1 MSCGSVGRVVACD
14 TRDPRFESCHG
25 QIFPWSPDCCCTF
38 GQLYWKDEN
47 MYKKCR
53 ECTQF
58 YQRGRNFVWK
68 TKQNYLENWPNDH
81 SGSWYKI
88 KINSRHNWAVV
99 QKQGHWNMFRSQ
111 CDQMVRLLFY
121 IWPFSTMN
129 ICQVAKIFPK
139 LGSKLCQFQFQKR
152 FFNIGQNGKIS
163 LNLVTLIVPKPVLIF
178 YDKFHWLENA
188 WDAITTYNCGTSYY
202 W

>member
-58 YQRGRNFVWK
+58 YKRGRNFVWK

-88 KINSRHNWAVV
+88 KINSRHNWGVV
-99 QKQGHWNMFRSQ
+99 QKERS
-111 CDQMVRLLFY
+111 
-121 IWPFSTMN
+121 
-129 ICQVAKIFPK
+129 
-139 LGSKLCQFQFQKR
+139 
-152 FFNIGQNGKIS
+152 
-163 LNLVTLIVPKPVLIF
+163 
-178 YDKFHWLENA
+178 
-188 WDAITTYNCGTSYY
+188 AITKSNQKSNKSKGIETCSEASVTRWLDCCSIFGHFQQWIFAKWQKYFQNWAQNCANFNFKKDFSILAKMVEFC
-202 W
+202 